1 MRTARVKGFTLIE
14 LLVVIA
20 IIALLIG
27 ILLPALGEA
36 RKSGRLTVCQSNMR
50 SMATAMNSYATEY
63 QDKIAS
69 FTISARTAN
78 LLTDSD
84 LRAQAM
90 GDDLQAASA
99 QAVDILRRRAD
110 RADIAP
116 IDNWIPHVL
125 YSHLVLQDY
134 LASRLPERSVVCPE
148 DANRLRWQTQPL
160 LFGTAAA
167 SSLAPVP
174 SNATDPT
181 SGKRWPY
188 SSSYELVPASYS
200 PDWAI
205 TGGTSPRSTITQ
217 AGTHRTYRF
226 ALSDPT
232 SNQNIL
238 GRRKLSEVQFPA
250 QKVFL
255 YDSASRHFSKRHFFY
270 ANAQARAPVS
280 AFDASVVT
288 RSTGV
293 PSWNDNADMNPGFD
307 PANPFSTSGPPAAPG
322 FPLQFSYEPEAWE
335 PAKLNGGFGGTGDN
349 VFGFHRWTRGGLA
362 GLDFGGNEVR
372 IRR

>member
-1 MRTARVKGFTLIE
+1 
-14 LLVVIA
+14 
-20 IIALLIG
+20 
-27 ILLPALGEA
+27 
-36 RKSGRLTVCQSNMR
+36 
-50 SMATAMNSYATEY
+50 MATAMNSYATEY
-63 QDKIAS
+63 QDKVAA
-69 FTISARTAN
+69 FTITPRTAN
-78 LLTDSD
+78 LLTFAD
-84 LRAQAM
+84 LRAQAQ
-90 GDDLQAASA
+90 GDDLTAASA

-110 RADIAP
+110 RDDIAP

-167 SSLAPVP
+167 ASLAPVP
-174 SNATDPT
+174 SNATDPS

-188 SSSYELVPASYS
+188 SSSYEIVPAAYS

-205 TGGTSPRSTITQ
+205 TTPGSERSTVTQ
-217 AGTHRTYRF
+217 AGEHRLYRF
-226 ALSDPT
+226 ALAAPAT
-232 SNQNIL
+232 VNQNMM

-255 YDSASRHFSKRHFFY
+255 YDSASRHFGKRQFFY
-270 ANAQARAPVS
+270 AHAQARAPVA

-288 RSTGV
+288 RNTGV
-293 PSWNDNADMNPGFD
+293 PAWNDNADMNPGAD
-307 PANPFSTSGPPAAPG
+307 PANVFSTNGPPASPG
-322 FPLQFSYEPEAWE
+322 FPLQFTYNPEPWE
-335 PAKLNGGFGGTGDN
+335 PAKLNGGYGTPGDN
-349 VFGFHRWTRGGLA
+349 VVGFHRWTRGGLS
-362 GLDFGGNEVR
+362 GIDFGGSEVR